1 MVGPTPMYSLK
12 QRLRFRTALTS
23 FVYPAGYVAN
33 VRALGPYADE
43 IELLFLESRHSG
55 DLPDKDLLRKLD
67 NLKQEFNLTYNV
79 HLPTDLR
86 PAGPEKAQAQKDTAT
101 LQRFIERTL
110 SLAPTSFCLHLPYD
124 DAPQFPERCYATIS
138 ALLSCGINSR
148 QLTVENLDYP
158 LTVLADVIEALD
170 TGVCFDIGHTLV
182 YGTGFETHRDVF
194 RGRIEVVHLHA
205 PGNGR
210 DEHNDISLL
219 GTYWPP
225 VLEFLAGF
233 NGTVALE
240 LFSIQKLNA
249 SLQFL
254 EPYLE
259 QLS

>member
-1 MVGPTPMYSLK
+1 MVDSPPLYSLK

-23 FVYPAGYVAN
+23 FVYPAGYVEN
-33 VRALGPYADE
+33 IQALGPYADE
-43 IELLFLESRHSG
+43 IELLFLESKHPG

-67 NLKQEFNLTYNV
+67 DLKQEFNLTYNI
-79 HLPTDLR
+79 HLPADLR
-86 PAGPEKAQAQKDTAT
+86 PASPDKHLAQKDTAT
-101 LQRFIERTL
+101 LRRFVERTL
-110 SLAPTSFCLHLPYD
+110 ILAPTSFCLHLPYD

-138 ALLSCGINSR
+138 ALLACGINSR

-158 LTVLADVIEALD
+158 LTILADVVEALEMD
-170 TGVCFDIGHTLV
+170 VCFDIGHTLA

-210 DEHNDISLL
+210 DEHNDLSCL
-219 GTYWPP
+219 GAYWPP
-225 VLEFLAGF
+225 ILEFLAGF
-233 NGTVALE
+233 DGTVALE

-249 SLQFL
+249 SLKFL

-259 QLS
+259 RLS